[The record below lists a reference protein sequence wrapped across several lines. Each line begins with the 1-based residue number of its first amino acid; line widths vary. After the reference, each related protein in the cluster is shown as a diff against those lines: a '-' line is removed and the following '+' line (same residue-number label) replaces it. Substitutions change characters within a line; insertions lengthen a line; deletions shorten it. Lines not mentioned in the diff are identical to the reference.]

1 MSYILN
7 GEYWQMS
14 DPTSIPNLLIGH
26 IVMTVVAI
34 VLGLAIAFPIALVV
48 VRYKRFYLPVTS
60 AAGIIYTFPSL
71 AFMALLIPF
80 TGLSPA
86 TVLVPLV
93 LYTQV
98 VLIRNIVAAIHAVD
112 PALLEVGRAMGMSG
126 TQLLLRV
133 TLPLAL
139 PVIVAGV
146 RVATVTTIGIASI
159 APLFGVENLGYL
171 IFQGINFSYGEQV
184 MAGVILVSLL
194 AIGADLTLLGVQ
206 SILSRGRQIA
216 TVA

>member
-216 TVA
+216 AVA